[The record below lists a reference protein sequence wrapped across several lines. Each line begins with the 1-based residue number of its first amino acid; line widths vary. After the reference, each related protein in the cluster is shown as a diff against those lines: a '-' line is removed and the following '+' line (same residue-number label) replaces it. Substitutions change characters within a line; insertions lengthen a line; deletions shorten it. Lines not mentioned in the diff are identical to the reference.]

1 MQTVGEIKQIHK
13 IIREQK
19 VNGKKV
25 AFVPTMGNLH
35 AGHISLI
42 TKAVEAGDFV
52 VSSVFVNPLQFCE
65 GEDYGEYPRT
75 LKEDQEKLKDAGC
88 DLLFAPPVSEMY
100 PRAKVTNVIAPAEI
114 TDILCGLS
122 RPGHFAGVTTV
133 VTKLFGIVQPD
144 IAVFGKKDFQQLAVI
159 RRMTEDLSLPIE
171 IIGMETVREA
181 DGLAMSSR
189 NSFLS
194 EPDRKTAIAIS
205 ENLKKAKA
213 QIESGNKDFAA
224 IEKSG
229 RAELEIVGFVVDY
242 FTVREQATLNNA
254 TIDDRKLVIL
264 VAAKLGSTRLIDNID
279 FVL

>member
-114 TDILCGLS
+114 TDTLCGLS

-229 RAELEIVGFVVDY
+229 RAELESVGFVVDY